1 MSGDYDYLGS
11 PEFTEQRQRERL
23 CSALVRAI
31 SDHGYEAITVA
42 RVAELSGYSKETF
55 HRHYEDLADLFCDAC
70 SHTLQESRSAT
81 VTAWLTV
88 HGWSERL
95 RRSCQALL
103 RHVEDH
109 PAATRAVLVASL
121 GGGPEI
127 ADHVRETIAFHERA
141 LVMAFQLHPQGFATS
156 RLTPR
161 ALTGG
166 MRHVIYLRMCEGRE
180 RQIAT
185 HADDLHEWI
194 ECHRS
199 TAAARLPLMQH
210 PPQPAHRTAARLLDG
225 LAPEPLGL
233 ATPPTTPP
241 TIPPTIPPTVPLT
254 TPPTVPTAV
263 DATESDRV
271 MGIVAQLMLQE
282 GLDALDDATV
292 ARFAGISAKRFAE
305 DYGGLERCATVHL
318 DRCLERVDAALAAG
332 AARGRDW
339 PESVRLSIVEC
350 LRCLDSDRPLARLVL
365 LRLTLVPSVAE
376 LRHAALAQRIVSRVL
391 EHSPPPRAGR
401 GFVAEALVGVVGD
414 LLTWVVASGMF
425 ARLPALANH
434 ISFFLLAPYL
444 GGEAAAEA
452 VIASAD
458 AEWLGEPAEE
468 NSGSA

>member
-11 PEFTEQRQRERL
+11 PEFREQRQRERL
-23 CSALVRAI
+23 CSAFVQAI
-31 SDHGYEAITVA
+31 SDHGYEATTVA

-55 HRHYEDLADLFCDAC
+55 HRHYEGLADLFCDAC
-70 SHTLQESRSAT
+70 SHMLQESRSVT

-109 PAATRAVLVASL
+109 PVAVRAVLVASL

-141 LVMAFQLHPQGFATS
+141 LVMAFQLHPEGFATS

-166 MRHVIYLRMCEGRE
+166 MRHVIYLRMREGRE
-180 RQIAT
+180 RQIAA

-199 TAAARLPLMQH
+199 TAAARLPLMQRS
-210 PPQPAHRTAARLLDG
+210 PQPAQRTAAGLLG
-225 LAPEPLGL
+225 APAREPIGSQ
-233 ATPPTTPP
+233 AP
-241 TIPPTIPPTVPLT
+241 IGI
-254 TPPTVPTAV
+254 
-263 DATESDRV
+263 DATENDRV
-271 MGIVAQLMLQE
+271 LGIVAQLMLQD

-305 DYGGLERCATVHL
+305 DYGGLERCATLHL
-318 DRCLERVDAALAAG
+318 DRCLEGVDAALAAG
-332 AARGRDW
+332 GARGRDW

-350 LRCLDSDRPLARLVL
+350 LRYLDSDRSLARLVL

-376 LRHAALAQRIVSRVL
+376 ERHAAVAQRIVSHALKR
-391 EHSPPPRAGR
+391 SPPPRAGA
-401 GFVAEALVGVVGD
+401 GFVAQALVGVVGD

-458 AEWLGEPAEE
+458 SEWLGEPAEQ
-468 NSGSA
+468 NGASA